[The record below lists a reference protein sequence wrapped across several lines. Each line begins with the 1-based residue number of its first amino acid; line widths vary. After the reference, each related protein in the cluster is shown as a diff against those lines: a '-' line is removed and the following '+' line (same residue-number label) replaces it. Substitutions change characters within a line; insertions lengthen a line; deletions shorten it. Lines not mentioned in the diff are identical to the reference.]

1 MRFLRILAV
10 VALIASLGLNFI
22 LYTKYRSGRA
32 IFTVNGEGV
41 SRKDIDSQL
50 EQQAGPNVKAQ
61 FVQRILVNQEAKRQ
75 GVVPTQQEVE
85 DEFNRRREDNWQF
98 ARQVDLNPWI
108 AGESKKQIHEDLSK
122 LRIMVKGV
130 PVTPDEMQEEYRQ
143 NPARYDTPNKA
154 KTNLAVVTDASVIND
169 IKQLLEKKD
178 PPVSPTVIMNQY
190 RNKVIFIGHDN
201 LFIFQQPLGN
211 NKINAEIFK
220 MEKDQVRQ
228 FPAGEFARAGAKAIL
243 VRMQE
248 KIPGKKA
255 DVNDAKTKEKLQI
268 SVASRR
274 WSPWQETLVK
284 LWDGAAFTSEDPND
298 KRQIEMV
305 LFPDRARAEASK

>member
-1 MRFLRILAV
+1 MRFLRILVV

-32 IFTVNGEGV
+32 IFTVNGEGI
-41 SRKDIDSQL
+41 SRKDLDRQL
-50 EQQAGPNVKAQ
+50 EQERGPNVKAQ
-61 FVQRILVNQEAKRQ
+61 FVERILVNQEAKRQ

-85 DEFNRRREDNWQF
+85 DEFNLRRDMDWQF
-98 ARQVDLNPWI
+98 ARRVDMNPWL
-108 AGESKKQIHEDLSK
+108 AGEAKKQIHGELSK

-143 NPARYDTPNKA
+143 TPARYDTPNKA
-154 KTNLAVVTDASVIND
+154 KTNLAIVTDASVIGD

-190 RNKVIFIGHDN
+190 RNKVTFLGHDN
-201 LFIFQQPLGN
+201 INIFQQPFGN
-211 NKINAEIFK
+211 SKVNTEIFK
-220 MEKDQVRQ
+220 MQKNEVRQ

-255 DVNDAKTKEKLQI
+255 DLNDPKTKEKLQI
-268 SVASRR
+268 AIASRR
-274 WSPWQETLVK
+274 WSPWQEKLVK
-284 LWDGAAFTSEDPND
+284 LWDEASFTSEDPND
-298 KRQIEMV
+298 KRNIEMV